1 MVLCLNEAVRQPTLH
16 SHRIPLPAE
25 LYHTEKSR
33 FYAVYDL
40 TITNIILSPVT
51 LIQNCVNYSF
61 INVINQL
68 TTKTTRH
75 KHKRKEK
82 FIPKYI
88 I

>member
-25 LYHTEKSR
+25 LYHTGKSR

-40 TITNIILSPVT
+40 TITNIILSCYSNT
-51 LIQNCVNYSF
+51 ELRHYSF